1 MLLSH
6 DKNNYINEIKSERRI
21 FPKGKFHTSCTQ
33 RHKNI
38 GHKDTNLCLFNPIG
52 AFLSNLHSGGG
63 GEPA

>member
-33 RHKNI
+33 RQKI
-38 GHKDTNLCLFNPIG
+38 LVIKTQIYV
-52 AFLSNLHSGGG
+52 FLTLLEHS
-63 GEPA
+63 